1 MSEASRARRSRSP
14 FAPGGSIWGLKNRLL
29 QILVRYAPGA
39 MTVRVWMHRQRGV
52 HIGEG
57 CFISTD
63 ALIETSK
70 PHLVWIGDRVDIGV
84 RAMILAHFR
93 GGIKA
98 DRKEFEAET
107 ISVRIE
113 DDVTIGA
120 GAIILRNV
128 TVGRGSVVT
137 AGSVVSRSVP
147 PLTMVSGN
155 PAKPVAR
162 CGVSM
167 SQATSIWEFYKQ
179 LRPISS
185 ERPATA
191 PAQPKGTT

>member
-1 MSEASRARRSRSP
+1 MTEATRRRKSRSP
-14 FAPGGSIWGLKNRLL
+14 FAPGGWVWGLKNRVL
-29 QILVRYAPGA
+29 QILARYAPGA
-39 MTVRVWMHRQRGV
+39 SNVRVWMHRQRGV

-84 RAMILAHFR
+84 RAMLLAHFR

-98 DRKEFEAET
+98 DRKEFDADAVS
-107 ISVRIE
+107 IRIE

-120 GAIILRNV
+120 GAIVLRNV
-128 TVGRGSVVT
+128 TVGKGAVVT

-147 PLTMVSGN
+147 PMTMVSGN

-162 CGVSM
+162 CGISM
-167 SQATSIWEFYKQ
+167 SQAGSIWEFYKH
-179 LRPISS
+179 LRPLGGERSS
-185 ERPATA
+185 SSAT
-191 PAQPKGTT
+191 QPKGTT